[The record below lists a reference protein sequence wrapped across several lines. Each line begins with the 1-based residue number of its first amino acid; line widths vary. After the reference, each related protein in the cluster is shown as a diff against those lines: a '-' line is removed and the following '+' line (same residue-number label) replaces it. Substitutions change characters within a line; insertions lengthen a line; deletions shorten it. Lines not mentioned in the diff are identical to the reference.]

1 MISEID
7 LLTTERMASKTAAA
21 IIVAVDKPLNRVIRD
36 ILQEIKTLRVL
47 MRKNMAVGRERK
59 R

>member
-7 LLTTERMASKTAAA
+7 LLTTKRMVSEMAAA
-21 IIVAVDKPLNRVIRD
+21 IIVAVDEPLNRVIRD
-36 ILQEIKTLRVL
+36 ISQEIKILRVL
-47 MRKNMAVGRERK
+47 MRKNMAVRRERK

>member
-7 LLTTERMASKTAAA
+7 LLTTKRMVSEMAAA
-21 IIVAVDKPLNRVIRD
+21 IIVAVDEPLNRVIRD
-36 ILQEIKTLRVL
+36 IPQEIKILRVL
-47 MRKNMAVGRERK
+47 MRKNMAVGQGRK